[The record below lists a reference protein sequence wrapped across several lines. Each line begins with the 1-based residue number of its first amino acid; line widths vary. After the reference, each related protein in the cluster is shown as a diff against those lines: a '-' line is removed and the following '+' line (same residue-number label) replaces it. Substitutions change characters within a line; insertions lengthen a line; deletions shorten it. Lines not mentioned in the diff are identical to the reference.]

1 MKSYPLPR
9 KFEITE
15 ESSYRYVHYGDIHT
29 GIANIINNV
38 EDLPK
43 IVNGKYETLDKGDLI
58 LADASEDY
66 QGIAWPA
73 ILNVDPQENVL
84 AGLHTIAL
92 RPNQNIDSMFLY
104 YTFLNTDFRKFGYR
118 MGTGMKVFGI
128 SKKNLY
134 KYNLS
139 KPINIEEQERI
150 SSLLI
155 KLNNII
161 TLEQEILACYELIR
175 ENILSKVFPLGES
188 LIPELR
194 FKSFKGNWVQIPLSE
209 ISDKVNNKNTD
220 KKYTITLTN
229 SATQGIMSQSEYFD
243 KQISNPKNIDNYYVV
258 NNDDFV
264 YNPRIS
270 LSAPYGPLNR
280 NTLGFTGIMSPLYY
294 VFKPRNINLDYLE
307 YYFKSTNWHKFM
319 YQNGDTGARSDRF
332 SISNKLFETMP
343 IKVPVQIEQDKIGR
357 MLKQLDDIIILEQH
371 KVEKLNKIKKTLLNK
386 LFV

>member
-9 KFEITE
+9 KFETTE

-161 TLEQEILACYELIR
+161 TLEQEKFKQFKIVYHALIQKLLISDSSTGPEIRIENHHQNWVLQKVSDIFKITRGNVLAKSKVMSR
-175 ENILSKVFPLGES
+175 KDDENIYPVFSSQTMDNGLMGYFNKYLFENAITWTTDGANAGTVTYRRDKFYS
-188 LIPELR
+188 TNVNGVL
-194 FKSFKGNWVQIPLSE
+194 LSE
-209 ISDKVNNKNTD
+209 EGYASEVVALILNNTAY
-220 KKYTITLTN
+220 KYV
-229 SATQGIMSQSEYFD
+229 SYVG
-243 KQISNPKNIDNYYVV
+243 NPKLM
-258 NNDDFV
+258 NNVMADIKIYLPTDMV
-264 YNPRIS
+264 E
-270 LSAPYGPLNR
+270 
-280 NTLGFTGIMSPLYY
+280 
-294 VFKPRNINLDYLE
+294 LD
-307 YYFKSTNWHKFM
+307 
-319 YQNGDTGARSDRF
+319 
-332 SISNKLFETMP
+332 
-343 IKVPVQIEQDKIGR
+343 
-357 MLKQLDDIIILEQH
+357 
-371 KVEKLNKIKKTLLNK
+371 KLNLLFVQSKNILHKMEQSTLRYKNIKKILLRN

>member
-1 MKSYPLPR
+1 MRTFNLDNLKSPTGNLSGKEEYLIRKGDIVFARTGASVGKSYLHKEIIKDVYFAGYLIRIRSKNGIEP
-9 KFEITE
+9 KFIFYNTLTSEYKKFVKITSARSGQPGINANE
-15 ESSYRYVHYGDIHT
+15 YKSYKLYTPNYSEQKSI
-29 GIANIINNV
+29 
-38 EDLPK
+38 
-43 IVNGKYETLDKGDLI
+43 GK
-58 LADASEDY
+58 
-66 QGIAWPA
+66 
-73 ILNVDPQENVL
+73 
-84 AGLHTIAL
+84 
-92 RPNQNIDSMFLY
+92 M
-104 YTFLNTDFRKFGYR
+104 
-118 MGTGMKVFGI
+118 
-128 SKKNLY
+128 
-134 KYNLS
+134 LS
-139 KPINIEEQERI
+139 KID
-150 SSLLI
+150 
-155 KLNNII
+155 KII
-161 TLEQEILACYELIR
+161 TLEQEKLAYYELIR

-194 FKSFKGNWVQIPLSE
+194 FKSFKGNWVKIPLSE

-307 YYFKSTNWHKFM
+307 YYFKSTNWHRFM

-357 MLKQLDDIIILEQH
+357 MLKQLDDIIIHEQH
-371 KVEKLNKIKKTLLNK
+371 RVEKLNEIKKTLLNK

>member
-1 MKSYPLPR
+1 MRTFNLDNLKSPTGNLSGKEEYLIRKEDIVFARTGASVGKSYLHKEIIKDVYFAGYLIRIRSKNGIEP
-9 KFEITE
+9 KFIFYNTLTSEYKKFVKITSARSGQPGINANE
-15 ESSYRYVHYGDIHT
+15 YKSYKLYTPNYSEQKSI
-29 GIANIINNV
+29 
-38 EDLPK
+38 
-43 IVNGKYETLDKGDLI
+43 GK
-58 LADASEDY
+58 
-66 QGIAWPA
+66 
-73 ILNVDPQENVL
+73 
-84 AGLHTIAL
+84 
-92 RPNQNIDSMFLY
+92 M
-104 YTFLNTDFRKFGYR
+104 
-118 MGTGMKVFGI
+118 
-128 SKKNLY
+128 
-134 KYNLS
+134 LS
-139 KPINIEEQERI
+139 KID
-150 SSLLI
+150 
-155 KLNNII
+155 KII
-161 TLEQEILACYELIR
+161 TLEQEKLAYYELIR

-194 FKSFKGNWVQIPLSE
+194 FKYFKGNWVQIPLSE

-294 VFKPRNINLDYLE
+294 VFKPKNINLDYLE
-307 YYFKSTNWHKFM
+307 YYFKSTNWHRFM

-343 IKVPVQIEQDKIGR
+343 IKVSVQIEQDKIGK
-357 MLKQLDDIIILEQH
+357 MLKQFDDIIIHEQH
-371 KVEKLNKIKKTLLNK
+371 RVEKLNKIKKTLLNN